1 MIDVNNV
8 VIFCYPSHS
17 MNNDEIK
24 EINNELTDL
33 LLKRF
38 NCKVEVRAK
47 NNYML
52 SMTQDISNDEW
63 FELKQNLIGITK
75 SIISIQRS
83 KVKFCKLVE
92 KFVF

>member
-1 MIDVNNV
+1 MINANDI

-17 MNNDEIK
+17 INKDEIK
-24 EINNELTDL
+24 EINDELTDL

-47 NNYML
+47 NAYML
-52 SMTQDISNDEW
+52 SMSQVLNDGEW
-63 FELKQNLIGITK
+63 FEIKQMLISITK
-75 SIISIQRS
+75 SLISIQRS

-92 KFVF
+92 KFVI